1 MRTSMVDQPDTTF
14 GIPERHQIFTQQPDP
29 LRLPVFDKIFR
40 EEEGNPI
47 KPEQPTKRSALSN
60 PHEPL
65 IVFVRQHLLSS
76 VESSGSPKH
85 AYLCAFPMRAL
96 TRADNPRSRAVQ
108 SGSDVASGFR
118 GTGGSLPASTKLTI
132 ISTRRRSRSFSTSST
147 TNPSAVQP
155 GSSG

>member
-1 MRTSMVDQPDTTF
+1 MVDQPDTTF

-65 IVFVRQHLLSS
+65 IVFVRQHFTFLRRIERFAQACLFKCVSY
-76 VESSGSPKH
+76 EG
-85 AYLCAFPMRAL
+85 
-96 TRADNPRSRAVQ
+96 ADAGRQ
-108 SGSDVASGFR
+108 S
-118 GTGGSLPASTKLTI
+118 
-132 ISTRRRSRSFSTSST
+132 
-147 TNPSAVQP
+147 
-155 GSSG
+155 